1 MKIKL
6 TINGRPRELEIA
18 ADEKLLTV
26 LRREGWLGVKFGC
39 GKGEC
44 GACTV
49 ILDGKAVKSCLTF
62 AAQAQGKSVT
72 TVEGIGQPGHL
83 HPIQEAILD
92 HGAVQCGYCTSGIIC
107 SAKALLDE
115 NPRPNEA
122 EVRAA
127 IKGNLCR
134 CTGYQKYVEAILDAA
149 RRIAAQSGGES

>member
-1 MKIKL
+1 MKINL
-6 TINGRPRELEIA
+6 TINGLSRELEIA
-18 ADEKLLTV
+18 PDEKLLTV
-26 LRREGWLGVKFGC
+26 LRREDCLGVKFGC
-39 GKGEC
+39 GRGEC

-49 ILDGKAVKSCLTF
+49 ILDGQAVKSCLTF
-62 AAQAQGKSVT
+62 AAQAHGKSVI
-72 TVEGIGQPGHL
+72 TVEGIGQPGRL

-115 NPRPNEA
+115 NPRPSEA

-127 IKGNLCR
+127 LKGNLCR

-149 RRIAAQSGGES
+149 ERIRARSG